1 MDEVPQILAQ
11 LLEQA
16 VVVTSPTDLL
26 ALVGTMTILA
36 KVVAD
41 ARIQLDGSALEVRS
55 LSHTRGQ
62 LGSVGWKLF
71 TSGHFCPSDITMGCQ
86 MADSSRV
93 QVSAPLVHFSSW
105 IPVSEA
111 TECGGGLMLGTHGRS
126 GKAGRG
132 VETGVQRRSCTC
144 RYVDMT

>member
-1 MDEVPQILAQ
+1 MDEVPQTLAQ

-16 VVVTSPTDLL
+16 VVVTSPTHSL
-26 ALVGTMTILA
+26 ALVATMTIPA
-36 KVVAD
+36 KVVAR
-41 ARIQLDGSALEVRS
+41 ARIQLNGSPGGEILEP
-55 LSHTRGQ
+55 HRGQ
-62 LGSVGWKLF
+62 LGSVGWQLF

-105 IPVSEA
+105 IPVSKA

-126 GKAGRG
+126 RKAGRG
-132 VETGVQRRSCTC
+132 VETGVQRPSCTC
-144 RYVDMT
+144 RYADMT